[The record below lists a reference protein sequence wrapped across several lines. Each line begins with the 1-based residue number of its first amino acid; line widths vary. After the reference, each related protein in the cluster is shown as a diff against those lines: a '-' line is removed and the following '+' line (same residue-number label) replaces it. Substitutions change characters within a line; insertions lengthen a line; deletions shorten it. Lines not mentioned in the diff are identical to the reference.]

1 MPTHVAFLRAINLGA
16 RRKFSKDDIRRVT
29 EAAGFT
35 DVETHIN
42 TGNVRLTSS
51 MRSGAK
57 VAAVLE
63 AAYLADRGF
72 EVRTIVFSPAE
83 LRDTVAFADALWERE
98 GPPTA
103 HYVSLLSAAPD
114 PDAVAAA
121 EALEAPGER
130 VVVQGRAAHLVL
142 GHGYGTSRLATAK
155 PLERLGLQTSRNL
168 TVVRAV
174 TQKWC

>member
-16 RRKFSKDDIRRVT
+16 RRKFGKDDIRRVT
-29 EAAGFT
+29 ESAGFT

-42 TGNVRLTSS
+42 TGNVKLTSS

-57 VAAVLE
+57 VAAALE
-63 AAYLADRGF
+63 AAYFADRGF
-72 EVRTIVFSPAE
+72 EVPTMVFSPRE
-83 LRDTVAFADALWERE
+83 LRDVVTFADELWGRDGE
-98 GPPTA
+98 PAA
-103 HYVSLLSAAPD
+103 HYVSLLATEPD
-114 PDAVAAA
+114 PEAVGVV
-121 EALEAPGER
+121 EGLEAPGER
-130 VVVQGRAAHLVL
+130 VYVRGRAAHLLL
-142 GHGYGTSRLATAK
+142 GHSYSNSRLATAG